1 MSKMAELDL
10 DIQDMLVA
18 GSDPYTIAKIL
29 EIPITW
35 VYETSERMDDE
46 SNTEVYSPF
55 VTINS

>member
-18 GSDPYTIAKIL
+18 GSDPFIIAKIL

-35 VYETSERMDDE
+35 VYETSERMDEE
-46 SNTEVYSPF
+46 SNTEVFNPF
-55 VTINS
+55 LTVNS